1 MADYDRR
8 PRRGGGGG
16 GGGGG
21 GQFNNRKRRYR
32 GTNPFLKDPSVTFL
46 IRTEDDYDD
55 RRPQR
60 RRYEEPLAVSLR
72 KQVLSIA
79 ENVCELRAFYVHFV
93 ANCLVA
99 DQTG

>member
-8 PRRGGGGG
+8 RRGGGG

-32 GTNPFLKDPSVTFL
+32 GTSYSADRIL
-46 IRTEDDYDD
+46 ISDYMADDDFED

-60 RRYEEPLAVSLR
+60 RRYEEPLASTLR

-79 ENVCELRAFYVHFV
+79 ESVRCWTEPSSENY
-93 ANCLVA
+93 
-99 DQTG
+99 G